1 MMSLRGGPQGPT
13 KQSRGLLLLFVFWLV
28 AWIWP
33 SGLLR
38 PFPEGTTS
46 WRARN
51 DRQGILGPLTLT
63 EKILLGY
70 PLSFQK
76 MSVKDWEMIPR
87 IGPALAKRI
96 VAYQATNGP
105 VVELEDLDRIPGIGP
120 KTIEGLRQF
129 FDTSKP

>member
-1 MMSLRGGPQGPT
+1 MLRGII
-13 KQSRGLLLLFVFWLV
+13 LLLVFWLG
-28 AWIWP
+28 AWLIHPHP
-33 SGLLR
+33 SPLPSRGREFLH
-38 PFPEGTTS
+38 
-46 WRARN
+46 
-51 DRQGILGPLTLT
+51 GPLTT
-63 EKILLGY
+63 AEKILLGY

-76 MSVKDWEMIPR
+76 LSVKDWEMIPR

-129 FDTSKP
+129 FDTPKP